1 MELTEPKQITFRQK
15 RRRQRLVA
23 SLFIMVGLVLG
34 VTALLLSART
44 STTATEPPPEVQSQ
58 SAPSSEK
65 PSTEAVNNYA
75 VAPDLPKYINI
86 PTIEVPKT
94 RIIQRG
100 LTKNNQI
107 AEPDNI
113 YDTGWYNGSTKP
125 GQKGALF
132 IYGHVSSW
140 QANGVFYNLKKLK
153 PGDKIYIVR
162 GDNKQFVYQVVSL
175 KTYNYKHVDMDQV
188 LSPIDVAKPGLNLM
202 TCTGRIIKGTSEF
215 NERLVVFASLVSA
228 RSLTVQ
234 Y

>member
-1 MELTEPKQITFRQK
+1 MESAGRRQASSPQK
-15 RRRQRLVA
+15 RKRQRLVA
-23 SLFIMVGLVLG
+23 GLFITIGLILG
-34 VTALLLSART
+34 AEALFLSIRT
-44 STTATEPPPEVQSQ
+44 HTTATEPPPSVQSRR
-58 SAPSSEK
+58 APSSKK
-65 PSTEAVNNYA
+65 PSPSAVNNYA
-75 VAPDLPKYINI
+75 VAPDLPKYLDI
-86 PTIEVPKT
+86 PAIKVPKT
-94 RIIQRG
+94 RVMQLG

-113 YDTGWYNGSTKP
+113 YDTGWYNGSAKP

-175 KTYNYKHVDMDQV
+175 ETYNYKHVDMDQV

-215 NERLVVFASLVSA
+215 NERLVVFTSLVSA
-228 RSLTVQ
+228 
-234 Y
+234 

>member
-1 MELTEPKQITFRQK
+1 MLLMKRAEQKHAPFPPKRKRQQFMA
-15 RRRQRLVA
+15 R
-23 SLFIMVGLVLG
+23 LFIMFGLILG
-34 VTALLLSART
+34 GTALLLSVHAPG
-44 STTATEPPPEVQSQ
+44 STKEPSPEVQSR
-58 SAPSSEK
+58 SAPSSER
-65 PSTEAVNNYA
+65 PSADEVNNYA
-75 VAPDLPKYINI
+75 VAPDLPKYINL
-86 PTIEVPKT
+86 PTIGVSKT

-113 YDTGWYNGSTKP
+113 YDTGWYNGSAKP

-175 KTYNYKHVDMDQV
+175 KTYNYKHVDMGQV
-188 LSPIDVAKPGLNLM
+188 LSPIDAGRPGLNLM
-202 TCTGRIIKGTSEF
+202 TCTGQIMKGTSEF

-228 RSLTVQ
+228 
-234 Y
+234 